1 MKRANISRRRFV
13 STTAAASATVIAAPF
28 VHNAHAAG
36 KLSIGLWDHW
46 VPSANAAS
54 KALIE
59 EWAAKEKVDVQID
72 YITWQGEKLL
82 MTAAMESQSKSG
94 HDILTLR
101 TWWAH
106 EYAKNLAPVDD
117 IVEPL
122 IKQNGAVNETVK
134 YLGYADGHWLAV
146 PATPGSNIKGPCS
159 RIDLLKQHAGIDVQA
174 LYPAGQPPKAEN
186 WTLDAFLKAAEA
198 CHKAGFPFGIG
209 LGTTTDSVDTIGAI
223 FQSFGATLVDANEKI
238 TVKSDAVR
246 EALDYYTRL
255 ARFFPPDA
263 PAWDD
268 ATNNKWLVAGKGALI
283 MNPPSAW
290 AVAKRDAP
298 QVAEQ
303 LWTHGMP
310 SAKGLCSPSHL
321 TSGASGAS
329 AEQIRGQSLL
339 VHFATGGHQAG
350 GGQPGLRPAALR
362 QHDDQ
367 KVWAEEARPR
377 ARSTTTPIPTIHQIL
392 SIAAAPSPQ
401 DRAANLCP
409 GPHDQDDRSSYAGRA
424 HGKTPGVGGDP
435 GSASCA
441 ARAATAIRPR
451 SPCPASGAGYPRSS
465 AAGRLSAGLPA
476 CRLMARTISPSASM
490 KPPKRCGREH

>member
-1 MKRANISRRRFV
+1 MKRAGISRRRFV

-28 VHNAHAAG
+28 VRTAHAAG

-72 YITWQGEKLL
+72 YITSQGEKLL

-186 WTLDAFLKAAEA
+186 WTLDAFLKARRATRPGSRSA
-198 CHKAGFPFGIG
+198 SGWARQQTRSTRSVPSSSRSARRSSMPTKRSRSRVTPCGRHSITTRALPGSSRPMPRR
-209 LGTTTDSVDTIGAI
+209 GTT
-223 FQSFGATLVDANEKI
+223 
-238 TVKSDAVR
+238 
-246 EALDYYTRL
+246 
-255 ARFFPPDA
+255 PP
-263 PAWDD
+263 
-268 ATNNKWLVAGKGALI
+268 T
-283 MNPPSAW
+283 
-290 AVAKRDAP
+290 
-298 QVAEQ
+298 
-303 LWTHGMP
+303 
-310 SAKGLCSPSHL
+310 
-321 TSGASGAS
+321 TSGWW
-329 AEQIRGQSLL
+329 
-339 VHFATGGHQAG
+339 
-350 GGQPGLRPAALR
+350 PA
-362 QHDDQ
+362 
-367 KVWAEEARPR
+367 KAR
-377 ARSTTTPIPTIHQIL
+377 
-392 SIAAAPSPQ
+392 
-401 DRAANLCP
+401 
-409 GPHDQDDRSSYAGRA
+409 
-424 HGKTPGVGGDP
+424 
-435 GSASCA
+435 
-441 ARAATAIRPR
+441 
-451 SPCPASGAGYPRSS
+451 
-465 AAGRLSAGLPA
+465 
-476 CRLMARTISPSASM
+476 
-490 KPPKRCGREH
+490 

>member
-1 MKRANISRRRFV
+1 MKRPGISRRRFV

-28 VHNAHAAG
+28 VRTAHAAG

-72 YITWQGEKLL
+72 YITSQGEKLL

-159 RIDLLKQHAGIDVQA
+159 RIDLMKQHAGIDVQA

-186 WTLDAFLKAAEA
+186 WTLDTFLKAAEA

-223 FQSFGATLVDANEKI
+223 FQSFGATLVDAN
-238 TVKSDAVR
+238 DNR
-246 EALDYYTRL
+246 RL
-255 ARFFPPDA
+255 WRHERF
-263 PAWDD
+263 
-268 ATNNKWLVAGKGALI
+268 
-283 MNPPSAW
+283 
-290 AVAKRDAP
+290 
-298 QVAEQ
+298 EQ
-303 LWTHGMP
+303 
-310 SAKGLCSPSHL
+310 
-321 TSGASGAS
+321 
-329 AEQIRGQSLL
+329 
-339 VHFATGGHQAG
+339 QA
-350 GGQPGLRPAALR
+350 Q
-362 QHDDQ
+362 
-367 KVWAEEARPR
+367 
-377 ARSTTTPIPTIHQIL
+377 
-392 SIAAAPSPQ
+392 
-401 DRAANLCP
+401 
-409 GPHDQDDRSSYAGRA
+409 
-424 HGKTPGVGGDP
+424 
-435 GSASCA
+435 
-441 ARAATAIRPR
+441 
-451 SPCPASGAGYPRSS
+451 
-465 AAGRLSAGLPA
+465 
-476 CRLMARTISPSASM
+476 
-490 KPPKRCGREH
+490 